1 MDQMNHDPFEKKR
14 RDWKMWQVNLPDQ
27 SNKHVL
33 V

>member
-1 MDQMNHDPFEKKR
+1 
-14 RDWKMWQVNLPDQ
+14 MWQVNLPDQ